1 MNRKNKF
8 YLHEG
13 EVWKSDDK
21 NLRFFKLADPDAVMK
36 YAGMSPDMIDRFE
49 EITPNPETYRKDAPK
64 EKLYRIITDTST
76 VIFLNED
83 SFHDISG
90 NVSAYLQETEEWE
103 RMCVVRDIGK
113 FYLANL
119 QKRKAEIE
127 KQIKLHEK
135 PAAKGKP

>member
-21 NLRFFKLADPDAVMK
+21 NLRFFKLADPDAVIK

-49 EITPNPETYRKDAPK
+49 EITTNPETSRKDAPK

-83 SFHDISG
+83 SFHDISA
-90 NVSAYLQETEEWE
+90 NVSAYLQEMEEWE

-113 FYLANL
+113 FYLRNF
-119 QKRKAEIE
+119 QKRKTEIE

-135 PAAKGKP
+135 PAAKRKP